1 MMKCKK
7 CQGILEVHRVCRG
20 ISMRC
25 RQCNSRFQIS
35 EVVDQLDEE
44 TELLLEKYNV
54 IVYD

>member
-7 CQGILEVHRVCRG
+7 CHGILEVHRVCRG